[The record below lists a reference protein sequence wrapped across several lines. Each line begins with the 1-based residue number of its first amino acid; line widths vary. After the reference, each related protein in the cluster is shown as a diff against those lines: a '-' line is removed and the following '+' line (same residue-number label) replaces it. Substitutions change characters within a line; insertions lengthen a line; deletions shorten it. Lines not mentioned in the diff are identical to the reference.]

1 MVSATHPEP
10 TPVLRKRCE
19 ITTLQFTKN
28 FNCGSDSQELTGT
41 LTLHQIY
48 ETKDISFKLDKTLFK
63 KQVVE
68 GEGYE
73 VPKDGS
79 RVQLRVEA
87 AVDQAKTAIPSFQPQ
102 VLEFVAG
109 DGEVADAL
117 ELCVAEMKKGE
128 K

>member
-63 KQVVE
+63 KQ
-68 GEGYE
+68 
-73 VPKDGS
+73 
-79 RVQLRVEA
+79 
-87 AVDQAKTAIPSFQPQ
+87 
-102 VLEFVAG
+102 AG
-109 DGEVADAL
+109 DLRRKPD
-117 ELCVAEMKKGE
+117 
-128 K
+128 